1 MEEILKI
8 VSISDQPLILYYN
21 DCYLPVAYPQDEARP
36 EQYSGAE
43 ILSDQK
49 IKIGDLATVG
59 FQR

>member
-1 MEEILKI
+1 MKEILKI
-8 VSISDQPLILYYN
+8 VPISDQPLILYYN

-36 EQYSGAE
+36 EQSSGVE
-43 ILSDQK
+43 ILANQK